1 MDSFQQRKLLH
12 LSRGDLFCQT
22 NQCFMFLI
30 YFTNIVEATFA
41 LDGNSYITK
50 WLIGMY
56 LKNTGEIRR
65 FERSSFVGKLV
76 LRREVCLLTPRLRA
90 FARNVE
96 FPLYF
101 PRTSIPINQVLLFIL
116 PLIIYPETVQ
126 NKLSYTEL

>member
-1 MDSFQQRKLLH
+1 MDSFEQRKLLH

-65 FERSSFVGKLV
+65 FERSSFVRKLV
-76 LRREVCLLTPRLRA
+76 LRREVCLLTPRRRA
-90 FARNVE
+90 LARNVE

-101 PRTSIPINQVLLFIL
+101 PRTSIPINQVLLLL

-126 NKLSYTEL
+126 NKLSYTES

>member
-1 MDSFQQRKLLH
+1 MDSFEQRKLLH

-76 LRREVCLLTPRLRA
+76 LRRD
-90 FARNVE
+90 
-96 FPLYF
+96 
-101 PRTSIPINQVLLFIL
+101 
-116 PLIIYPETVQ
+116 TVVGC
-126 NKLSYTEL
+126 